1 MTYMPNL
8 HMDWNPHKF
17 KILSI
22 WFTNDLKECE
32 KLNFRE
38 KFSEKE
44 EAFYK
49 V

>member
-1 MTYMPNL
+1 MPNL
-8 HMDWNPHKF
+8 QMDWNPPKF
-17 KILSI
+17 KMLII
-22 WFTNDLKECE
+22 WFTNDLKEYE

-44 EAFYK
+44 AFYK